1 VKSFLAP
8 SAASKFGKKS
18 QLHNAARS
26 ATASGSSSTA
36 GVNGFGADVAKDA
49 AAPPAAA
56 EVKVPEV
63 NWYLCSAV
71 HTVAV
76 FDANLMQPRCSSAC
90 VAMTDNHD
98 RPQITLRTNHVQSK
112 QE

>member
-1 VKSFLAP
+1 MRCKLLSVLACVAAICSSVKSFLAP

-63 NWYLCSAV
+63 N
-71 HTVAV
+71 
-76 FDANLMQPRCSSAC
+76 
-90 VAMTDNHD
+90 
-98 RPQITLRTNHVQSK
+98 
-112 QE
+112 